1 MRIYEELFILRIG
14 LPEEEVAAVIAQIT
28 GVITTGG
35 GTIEKNDNWGV
46 RKLAYRVKKQVEG
59 IYVLIQFTSG
69 PSIVK
74 EIERRLRVNR
84 VQGDNLDPQLA
95 KDIAIEAARG
105 WTGLGV
111 SDGAR
116 ISIAGRDMATGR
128 LGAADGTRALL
139 SDPSVEALLQI
150 TTAEEISANGLGCDR
165 ICLAILAPPVP
176 DAAAAHLIAAISQTV
191 VMADNDHSFPDAC
204 SAAIRDVAAAAHE
217 G

>member
-74 EIERRLRVNR
+74 EIERRLRVN
-84 VQGDNLDPQLA
+84 DNVLKFITVRIDEKLKKVEKRKKQRE
-95 KDIAIEAARG
+95 KRAARKPQVAAPAAPSQIMMPASPG
-105 WTGLGV
+105 AHAVPGPAMPAGTDAPATEETAEAVGV
-111 SDGAR
+111 V
-116 ISIAGRDMATGR
+116 AT
-128 LGAADGTRALL
+128 AEAVAPVATAEAVA
-139 SDPSVEALLQI
+139 PAEAVEAVAPVEKVEH
-150 TTAEEISANGLGCDR
+150 AEN
-165 ICLAILAPPVP
+165 VP
-176 DAAAAHLIAAISQTV
+176 Q
-191 VMADNDHSFPDAC
+191 
-204 SAAIRDVAAAAHE
+204 E
-217 G
+217 GAGN